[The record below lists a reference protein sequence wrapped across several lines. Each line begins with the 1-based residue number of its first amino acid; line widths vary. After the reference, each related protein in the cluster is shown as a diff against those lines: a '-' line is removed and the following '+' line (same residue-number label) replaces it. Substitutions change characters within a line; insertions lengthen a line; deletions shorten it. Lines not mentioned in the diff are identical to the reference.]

1 MHVLGSHIAITVNTQ
16 ADLQN
21 ITRMGKRDVWRKK
34 KAMVEVKHEKYSLF
48 KVRSR
53 RACIRRRRHNHRIPL
68 SILLF
73 AEPAEKNSRSVPLQS
88 AVRSGKSGDEKEGKS
103 ELDRSRREDAR
114 FELTKIGLLVCCW

>member
-53 RACIRRRRHNHRIPL
+53 RACIRRHRHRIPL

-73 AEPAEKNSRSVPLQS
+73 AEPAEKKFQVGAAAERRGVEKAETKGKAKANSIDL
-88 AVRSGKSGDEKEGKS
+88 GCG
-103 ELDRSRREDAR
+103 EDASS
-114 FELTKIGLLVCCW
+114 